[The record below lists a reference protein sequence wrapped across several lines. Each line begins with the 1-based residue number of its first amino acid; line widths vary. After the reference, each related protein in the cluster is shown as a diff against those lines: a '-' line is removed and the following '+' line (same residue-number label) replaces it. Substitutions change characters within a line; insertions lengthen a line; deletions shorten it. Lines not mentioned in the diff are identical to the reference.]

1 MVSSESTNNA
11 PGTASN
17 RSRNGPPRGRRPGQ
31 STEQTKKALLR
42 SARQVFAENGYERA
56 TIAEI
61 VRRAG
66 VTSPVLYH
74 HFGNKA
80 GLFREAV
87 TEVADLLRGA
97 WDRAVRDKVT
107 LRERLDAMLVAAID
121 IHALD
126 PQLAPFLIAAR
137 IETVRHPELQSMN
150 EYRRSAISIFEKVVA
165 DSEVDEDRRRA
176 IVHVCGAMFAGLT
189 VIGAESAQL
198 DYDTAAESLRE
209 ILDSSLFD

>member
-1 MVSSESTNNA
+1 MTPKVAAASKRA
-11 PGTASN
+11 KPGRPS
-17 RSRNGPPRGRRPGQ
+17 GRRPGQ
-31 STEQTKKALLR
+31 STEQTKQALLR
-42 SARQVFAENGYERA
+42 SARQVFADNGYERA

-80 GLFREAV
+80 GLFRAAII
-87 TEVADLLRGA
+87 EVADLLRGA
-97 WDRAVRDKVT
+97 WDRALRDKVT

-137 IETVRHPELQSMN
+137 IEAVRHPELRSVH
-150 EYRRSAISIFEKVVA
+150 EYRQSEISIFEK
-165 DSEVDEDRRRA
+165 SSRTPESRA
-176 IVHVCGAMFAGLT
+176 I
-189 VIGAESAQL
+189 AQ
-198 DYDTAAESLRE
+198 R
-209 ILDSSLFD
+209 